1 MFGDILQ
8 GKDIQQAI
16 ADRYDLK
23 FVSKDTLFKNRQRID
38 VFDRNFSGIEALGS
52 LDPDVLKVIQALR
65 NGESLEDVLSKA
77 YVFQIDQHN
86 DSDSY
91 SVQ

>member
-23 FVSKDTLFKNRQRID
+23 FVSKDTF
-38 VFDRNFSGIEALGS
+38 F
-52 LDPDVLKVIQALR
+52 
-65 NGESLEDVLSKA
+65 
-77 YVFQIDQHN
+77 
-86 DSDSY
+86 
-91 SVQ
+91 